1 MNEQIDESIPVL
13 TEIIPTS
20 DSKSVSSKSKATE
33 AHFPFVTANSS
44 PAANNPPVTNSS
56 KPINAAIAAAQEV
69 LAQPTLF
76 QSETESER
84 ALDVAVEHANN
95 ISAEDWKELELSV
108 RENVLRQV
116 LSRVDFVL
124 EHRVSDSLA
133 EVLQTA
139 VDKLADEIRVGLRN
153 SIEEVVTR
161 ALTQELSKIKGS
173 NRKP

>member
-13 TEIIPTS
+13 TEVIPAQG
-20 DSKSVSSKSKATE
+20 SKPVDIKAKEAE
-33 AHFPFVTANSS
+33 AHFPF
-44 PAANNPPVTNSS
+44 AANGAPSSTNSTTVLNTS
-56 KPINAAIAAAQEV
+56 KPIHAAIAAAQEV

-76 QSETESER
+76 QSEAVSE
-84 ALDVAVEHANN
+84 VEKENN
-95 ISAEDWKELELSV
+95 ISAEDWQALELTV

-139 VDKLADEIRVGLRN
+139 VDKLADEIRAGLRN

-161 ALTQELSKIKGS
+161 ALTQELSKIKGN
-173 NRKP
+173 NRKS

>member
-13 TEIIPTS
+13 TEIITTPDGSPVINKT
-20 DSKSVSSKSKATE
+20 KTAE
-33 AHFPFVTANSS
+33 AHFPLST
-44 PAANNPPVTNSS
+44 PVTGTASSANIAS
-56 KPINAAIAAAQEV
+56 KPISAAIAAAKEV
-69 LAQPTLF
+69 LAQPALFETEIF
-76 QSETESER
+76 QSDIEDQKT
-84 ALDVAVEHANN
+84 AT
-95 ISAEDWKELELSV
+95 ISAEDWTELEQTV

-139 VDKLADEIRVGLRN
+139 VDRLADEIRAGLRH

-161 ALTQELSKIKGS
+161 ALTQELSKIKSS
-173 NRKP
+173 NRTS

>member
-13 TEIIPTS
+13 TEVIPAQ
-20 DSKSVSSKSKATE
+20 DSKPIDIKAKESE
-33 AHFPFVTANSS
+33 AHFPLATSAAPTSASNAAILSS
-44 PAANNPPVTNSS
+44 N
-56 KPINAAIAAAQEV
+56 KPIHAAIAAAQEV
-69 LAQPTLF
+69 LAQPTVF
-76 QSETESER
+76 QSEAALEEEQES
-84 ALDVAVEHANN
+84 N
-95 ISAEDWKELELSV
+95 ISAEDWKELELTV

-139 VDKLADEIRVGLRN
+139 VDKLADEIRVGLKN

-161 ALTQELSKIKGS
+161 ALTQELSKIKGN
-173 NRKP
+173 NRKL

>member
-13 TEIIPTS
+13 TEIIATPDGS
-20 DSKSVSSKSKATE
+20 PVSNKPKMVE
-33 AHFPFVTANSS
+33 PHFPLSTAGATASS
-44 PAANNPPVTNSS
+44 TNH
-56 KPINAAIAAAQEV
+56 KPINAAIAAAKEV
-69 LAQPTLF
+69 LAQPVLF
-76 QSETESER
+76 DNE
-84 ALDVAVEHANN
+84 VEAAQTRE
-95 ISAEDWKELELSV
+95 ISAEEWKELEQTV

-139 VDKLADEIRVGLRN
+139 VDRLADDIRVGLRN

-161 ALTQELSKIKGS
+161 AVTQELSKIKGS
-173 NRKP
+173 NRQS

>member
-13 TEIIPTS
+13 TEVIPTS
-20 DSKSVSSKSKATE
+20 DSKSISSKSKATE
-33 AHFPFVTANSS
+33 AHFPFVTANLS
-44 PAANNPPVTNSS
+44 PAANNAPVSNSS

-76 QSETESER
+76 QSETESEI
-84 ALDVAVEHANN
+84 ALDAAVEHTNS

-161 ALTQELSKIKGS
+161 ALTQELSKIKAS

>member
-13 TEIIPTS
+13 TEIIS
-20 DSKSVSSKSKATE
+20 DSDGKPANLAPKVQES
-33 AHFPFVTANSS
+33 HFPVSAQTSTTDKETPIASTIK
-44 PAANNPPVTNSS
+44 PV
-56 KPINAAIAAAQEV
+56 NAAIAAAKEV
-69 LAQPTLF
+69 LAQITEIPATELQAEATNKEVAPTM
-76 QSETESER
+76 
-84 ALDVAVEHANN
+84 
-95 ISAEDWKELELSV
+95 SAEQWKELEVSV

-153 SIEEVVTR
+153 SIEEVVKR
-161 ALTQELSKIKGS
+161 AVTQELSKIS
-173 NRKP
+173 NGVRKS

>member
-13 TEIIPTS
+13 TEIIATPDGS
-20 DSKSVSSKSKATE
+20 PVSNKPKAVE
-33 AHFPFVTANSS
+33 PHFPLS
-44 PAANNPPVTNSS
+44 PSGTTNSS
-56 KPINAAIAAAQEV
+56 GSHKPINAAIAAAKEV
-69 LAQPTLF
+69 LAQPVLF
-76 QSETESER
+76 ESE
-84 ALDVAVEHANN
+84 VEAAQTRE
-95 ISAEDWKELELSV
+95 ISAEQWKELEQTV

-139 VDKLADEIRVGLRN
+139 VDRLADDIRVGLKN

-161 ALTQELSKIKGS
+161 AVTQELSKIKGS
-173 NRKP
+173 NRQS

>member
-13 TEIIPTS
+13 TEVI
-20 DSKSVSSKSKATE
+20 AT
-33 AHFPFVTANSS
+33 PDGS
-44 PAANNPPVTNSS
+44 PVTNKIKTPEPHFPLSAPATTNATTAI
-56 KPINAAIAAAQEV
+56 KPINAAIAAAKEV
-69 LAQPTLF
+69 LAQPVLF
-76 QSETESER
+76 ETEIEEQKAPS
-84 ALDVAVEHANN
+84 
-95 ISAEDWKELELSV
+95 ISAEDWTELEQTV

-139 VDKLADEIRVGLRN
+139 VDRLADEIRAGLRH

-161 ALTQELSKIKGS
+161 AVTQELSKIKSS
-173 NRKP
+173 NRFS